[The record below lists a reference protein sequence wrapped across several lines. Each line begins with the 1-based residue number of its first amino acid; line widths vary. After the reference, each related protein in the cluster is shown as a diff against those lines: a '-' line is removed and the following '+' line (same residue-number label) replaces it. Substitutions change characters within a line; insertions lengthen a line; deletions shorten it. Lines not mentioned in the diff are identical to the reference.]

1 MATID
6 VPDDVLREAGL
17 DPHEA
22 LVELACRLFDAGKLT
37 LSSAARLSGLDRIR
51 MEDALL
57 ERGFAL
63 FRPTLDD
70 VKDDLRAI
78 ERLESGSVDRR

>member
-17 DPHEA
+17 DAHEA

-37 LSSAARLSGLDRIR
+37 LSSAARLSGLDRVR

-78 ERLESGSVDRR
+78 ERLESGGVDRR

>member
-1 MATID
+1 MATIN

-17 DPHEA
+17 DAHEA

-37 LSSAARLSGLDRIR
+37 LSSAARLSNLDRVH

-57 ERGFAL
+57 ERGLAV
-63 FRPTLDD
+63 FRPSLDD
-70 VKDDLRAI
+70 LKADLRAI
-78 ERLESGSVDRR
+78 EHLESGSVDRR